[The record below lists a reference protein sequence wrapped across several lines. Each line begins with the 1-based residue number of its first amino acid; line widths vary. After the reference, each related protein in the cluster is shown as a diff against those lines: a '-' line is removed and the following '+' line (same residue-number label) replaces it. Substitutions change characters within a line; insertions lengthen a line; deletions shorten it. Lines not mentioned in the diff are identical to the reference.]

1 MCAKPSVMSL
11 YPIFLMPFILLALSS
26 CETEPK
32 QSKASSTQ
40 RPEYVLVLHG
50 GAGAIEKD
58 KMTPEMDSA
67 YRGALHQALDA
78 GEDVLASGGS
88 SLNAIEAVI
97 TYMEDSPLFNAGRGA
112 VFNFDGKNELDASIM
127 DGRTLAAGA
136 IAGVTRLKNP
146 VVVARAVM
154 EKSDHVFLFGSGA
167 EEFALSIGLDTVDPT
182 YFFTERRWQNL
193 QRAKTLDEE
202 KNLSEVEDE
211 KQAFKYGTVG
221 AVALD
226 KAGNLAAATSTGGMT
241 NKRWRR
247 IGDAPV
253 IGAGTYADN
262 RSCAVSC
269 TGHGE
274 YFIRYAIAHDLAA
287 RVRYNQQSLEEA
299 GQFLIHEELLKE
311 GGRGGLIALDT
322 MGRFTMPF
330 NTEGMYRGYVMPGKR
345 QVAIYAEE

>member
-1 MCAKPSVMSL
+1 MSL
-11 YPIFLMPFILLALSS
+11 HPIMMLPFIFIAIIG
-26 CETEPK
+26 CESEPK
-32 QSKASSTQ
+32 QSTNTTTP

-67 YRGALHQALDA
+67 YRGALHLALDA
-78 GEDVLASGGS
+78 GESVLASGGS
-88 SLNAIEAVI
+88 AMDAIETAI
-97 TYMEDSPLFNAGRGA
+97 IFLEDSPLFNAGKGA
-112 VFNFDGKNELDASIM
+112 VFSYEGINELDASFM
-127 DGRTLAAGA
+127 DGRTLSAGA
-136 IAGVTRLKNP
+136 IAGVTRIKNP
-146 VVVARAVM
+146 VALARAVM
-154 EKSDHVFLFGSGA
+154 EKSEHVFLFGSGA
-167 EEFALSIGLDTVDPT
+167 EEFALSIGLDTVDAS

-193 QRAKTLDEE
+193 QRAKILDKE
-202 KNLSEVEDE
+202 KNLSMMEDE

-226 KAGNLAAATSTGGMT
+226 KSGNLAAATSTGGMT
-241 NKRWRR
+241 NKRWHR

-262 RSCAVSC
+262 RACAVSC

-287 RVRYNQQSLEEA
+287 RVRYNRQSPEEA
-299 GQFLIHEELLKE
+299 GHYLIHEELLKE

-330 NTEGMYRGYVMPGKR
+330 NTEGMYRGYVLPGKR
-345 QVAIYAEE
+345 HVAIYADE